1 MRFLFFCLNLSCV
14 FLYFLLWSFVIFLL
28 FYIQKLKH
36 NSVIRYKQNIIDFWF
51 DSLYMLALDIRT
63 TPKGAF
69 KESGIIIYEG
79 PQGSGKTCS
88 MIHDVMVLQHKY
100 PKCKVIDNL
109 NYVHSDREMDH
120 PNDLIDFTNGVFGV
134 ISSIDECG
142 IWFNNRN
149 FKDFG
154 KESNMLQ
161 VIFENR
167 KCRRLLLGTT
177 QRFNLIDKNLRLQVS
192 EVRSCFTILGVISF
206 YVRKI
211 PNVDSE
217 GTIINYRFKGI
228 KFFVHTEDLRSSYDT
243 YHVIKKFKPE

>member
-1 MRFLFFCLNLSCV
+1 MRDFIFFLFNLTCLFSYFC
-14 FLYFLLWSFVIFLL
+14 LWSFVFFLL
-28 FYIQKLKH
+28 FYFEKFPFH
-36 NSVIRYKQNIIDFWF
+36 DSHIRFKNNIIDIWF
-51 DSLYMLALDIRT
+51 DSLFMFAYDVKH

-69 KESGIIIYEG
+69 RESGIVIYEG
-79 PQGSGKTCS
+79 PQGSGKTVS
-88 MIHDVMVLQHKY
+88 MIHDVMILQHKY
-100 PKCKVIDNL
+100 PKLKVIDNL
-109 NYVHSDREMDH
+109 NYIYSDREMDH

-134 ISSIDECG
+134 CSAIDECG

-167 KCRRLLLGTT
+167 KVRRLLLGTT
-177 QRFNLIDKNLRLQVS
+177 QKFSLIDKNLRLQVS
-192 EVRSCFTILGVISF
+192 EVRSAYTVGSFFTF

-217 GTIINYRFKGI
+217 GTIQNYRFKGI
-228 KFFVHTEDLRSSYDT
+228 KSLV
-243 YHVIKKFKPE
+243 